1 MPSLN
6 PTPRPTQ
13 KAPLILALLFCVV
26 LALPSLY
33 QVLSGRAIYPFIEN
47 RAQTEWPERP
57 VSVQEAITIPMQISA
72 YYNDRFGLRDVLLRV
87 RHTALVYG
95 LGVSPVNEV
104 VLGREGWLYSTDPTL
119 PSDQFLGVIPMT
131 DAQLDVLEEKLTT
144 TYAPFK
150 EKNIPFYLVVSPDKE
165 TVHPEYLP
173 GTVNVM
179 DTQTRLRHFYANVQV
194 EAGIHLVNPLPAIMD
209 AKARQTVYYATDTHW
224 NDYGAFAAAPEIIR
238 AMQAD
243 FPGFSPRP
251 LSYYEVK
258 SAPVQGMDL
267 ASMLGLPE
275 MPDQEYNLLTAA
287 WTPQELPD
295 GASVLV
301 TGHDG
306 PVLLFVR
313 DSFGKALLGY
323 LADYFSK
330 IIIVPVDVDYLP
342 YLQSEPID
350 VALFETVERAYLYYP

>member
-1 MPSLN
+1 MFSLN
-6 PTPRPTQ
+6 PAPRPPQ

-26 LALPSLY
+26 LALPNLY
-33 QVLSGRAIYPFIEN
+33 RALGGQAVYPFIEN

-57 VSVQEAITIPMQISA
+57 VSLQEAITIPAQISA
-72 YYNDRFGLRDVLLRV
+72 YYNDRFGLRDVLLRA

-104 VLGREGWLYSTDPTL
+104 VLGREGWLYSANPTG

-131 DAQLDVLEEKLTT
+131 DFQLGVLEEKLSA

-150 EKNIPFYLVVSPDKE
+150 ERNIPFYLVVSPDKE
-165 TVHPEYLP
+165 AVYPEYLP
-173 GTVNVM
+173 GAVNSM
-179 DTQTRLRHFYANVQV
+179 DTQTRLRQFYANVQV
-194 EAGIHLVNPLPAIMD
+194 EPGIHLVNPLPAIME
-209 AKARQTVYYATDTHW
+209 AKTRRTVYYATDTHW
-224 NDYGAFAAAPEIIR
+224 NDYGAFTAAHQVIR

-251 LSYYEVK
+251 LSDYEVK
-258 SAPVQGMDL
+258 SAPVQGKDL

-275 MPDQEYNLLTAA
+275 MPDQAYNLTAPA

-295 GASVLV
+295 GASLLL

-313 DSFGKALLGY
+313 DSFGKAMLGY

-330 IIIVPVDVDYLP
+330 IIIVPVDVDYRP
-342 YLQSEPID
+342 YLDSEPID
-350 VALFETVERAYLYYP
+350 AALFESVERAYLYYP